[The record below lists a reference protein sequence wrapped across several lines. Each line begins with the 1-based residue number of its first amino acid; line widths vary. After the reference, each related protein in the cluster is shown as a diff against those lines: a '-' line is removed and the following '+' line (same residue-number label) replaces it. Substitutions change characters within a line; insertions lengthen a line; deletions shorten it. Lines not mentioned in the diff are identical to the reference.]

1 VLNITRVS
9 EYNLRKC
16 LEFLMGFTDYEI
28 KYHYPLIAG
37 IMNLASKNRR
47 RTVSLT
53 YNRIITIQHIPHL
66 YPMINPKAI

>member
-1 VLNITRVS
+1 
-9 EYNLRKC
+9 
-16 LEFLMGFTDYEI
+16 MGFTDYEI